1 MLSFWIFRRRNRE
14 ADRGARR
21 PGGMGMSR
29 LGTEIDRQAL
39 DWLVRVNDPA
49 FEAWDDWDAWMIADP
64 AHAQAYW
71 RLAEAEADAVEA
83 LKTAPPSPLRR
94 AMPRR
99 SFTLPRRSVMAAAVA
114 AVALGGLWIGWNER
128 AQPWTLETAP
138 GETRTVTLDDG
149 SRVWLAGGTRLT
161 LDRKRPCGVDLE
173 AGRALFEVVHDA
185 RRPFVVQV
193 ADATLTDLG
202 TTFDVTRLADGARV
216 SVSEGIVRVDHRGAT
231 ETLNPGDGA
240 MATSRGLERRE
251 IPTEDVAA
259 WREGRLSY
267 ADETLAIV
275 AEDLSRALNR
285 PITATPA
292 VATRRFSGSLSTAQT
307 PDQRARLSRLLGV
320 SVVEDGEGW
329 RLEP

>member
-1 MLSFWIFRRRNRE
+1 MIRR
-14 ADRGARR
+14 
-21 PGGMGMSR
+21 
-29 LGTEIDRQAL
+29 GTEIDREAL

-49 FEAWDDWDAWMIADP
+49 FAAWDDWDRWMAVDP
-64 AHAQAYW
+64 SHAQAYW
-71 RLAEAEADAVEA
+71 RLAEAEGDAVEA
-83 LKTAPPSPLRR
+83 LKTAPVSSVRR
-94 AMPRR
+94 IMPRR
-99 SFTLPRRSVMAAAVA
+99 AFALPRRSAVAAAVA
-114 AVALGGLWIGWNER
+114 AVALGGAWFGWSER
-128 AQPWTLETAP
+128 AQPWVIETAP

-149 SRVWLAGGTRLT
+149 SQVWLAGGTRLT
-161 LDRKRPCGVDLE
+161 LDRKHPRDVDLE

-216 SVSEGIVRVDHRGAT
+216 SVSEGIVRVDHQGAS

-240 MATSRGLERRE
+240 MATSAGIERRE
-251 IPTEDVAA
+251 VSTEDVAA

-267 ADETLAIV
+267 AGETLAVV

-285 PITATPA
+285 PIAVAPA
-292 VATRRFSGSLSTAQT
+292 VAARRFSGSLSTAPA
-307 PDQRARLSRLLGV
+307 PDHRVRLSRLLGV